1 MLALV
6 LDLALR
12 DSDVHTLGDTSAF
25 VNPAG
30 QLYIVT
36 RRGKTTTYTKSS
48 IPALCLTHLFVFHGT
63 MCNFG
68 GLADSEAVEQTTE
81 GGVRRQIITAL
92 APPTPGRTTPY
103 YLAIHELPVPHPQ
116 SHNQGHD
123 DDGVLHLTGCC

>member
-6 LDLALR
+6 LALALR

-48 IPALCLTHLFVFHGT
+48 MPALCLTHRFVFHGT
-63 MCNFG
+63 MWNFG
-68 GLADSEAVEQTTE
+68 GLADSEGVEQTTE
-81 GGVRRQIITAL
+81 GGERRQIIKCCVDSTY
-92 APPTPGRTTPY
+92 PRTNNSILSGET
-103 YLAIHELPVPHPQ
+103 
-116 SHNQGHD
+116 
-123 DDGVLHLTGCC
+123 